1 VTVTEQDKRNGP
13 LFWIS
18 AALGWAV
25 IAWGVRGIFQH
36 SLDTRPS
43 NLAKFV
49 VGGAL
54 LHDLLVAPVVIV
66 AGVLLARA
74 VPRRARAAVQAALV
88 VSGIVAL
95 FSYPLVRAY
104 GLAANNPTSLPHNYA
119 ANLLVVLG
127 VVWAVAAGAVV
138 VRMRRTGPANAASA
152 QEEPGKAVPD
162 AVEHADPG
170 HPVGLGGPAVAQGVR
185 QSVDDVEHE
194 LDV

>member
-1 VTVTEQDKRNGP
+1 MTGTVTHQEHRAGP

-18 AALGWAV
+18 AVLGWAV

-54 LHDLLVAPVVIV
+54 LHDLFVAPLVILLGV
-66 AGVLLARA
+66 ALARA
-74 VPRRARAAVQAALV
+74 VRGRARAVVQAALA

-119 ANLLVVLG
+119 ANLMIVLG
-127 VVWAVAAGAVV
+127 VIWAVAAGVV
-138 VRMRRTGPANAASA
+138 AFRLR
-152 QEEPGKAVPD
+152 PGA
-162 AVEHADPG
+162 
-170 HPVGLGGPAVAQGVR
+170 
-185 QSVDDVEHE
+185 
-194 LDV
+194 